1 MEDSGD
7 EVETANWLQEVDV
20 ERFRYGYVVEM
31 ESLRKIAASKIG
43 CSEMTADGVGG
54 DARRCIDG

>member
-1 MEDSGD
+1 MV
-7 EVETANWLQEVDV
+7 EV
-20 ERFRYGYVVEM
+20 
-31 ESLRKIAASKIG
+31 ESLRNIAASKIG